1 MARVFVARALPGG
14 ALDRLADRHDVEV
27 WPEPSPPPAA
37 ALADRAADV
46 EGLLTLLTDRV
57 DGALIASAGRLRA
70 IANYAV
76 GTDNVD
82 LDASTAAGIPVGNTP
97 DVLTDATADLAFAL
111 LLAAAR
117 RLREAEDAVR
127 AGEWPP
133 WQPGAF
139 LGHDVAGATIR
150 IVGSG
155 RIGRAVGRRAEG
167 FGMEVLHNSRSG
179 GVELVELLERSD
191 YVSLHAP
198 LSPATRGLIGADEL
212 RCMKRTAILVN
223 SARGELVDT

>member
-37 ALADRAADV
+37 ALAERAVDV

-82 LDASTAAGIPVGNTP
+82 LDAATAAGIPVGNTP

-117 RLREAEDAVR
+117 RLPAAEASVR
-127 AGEWPP
+127 AGDWSTFRPD
-133 WQPGAF
+133 AF
-139 LGHDVAGATIR
+139 LGHDVAGATL
-150 IVGSG
+150 GGGGYG
-155 RIGRAVGRRAEG
+155 RIGGAGARRAGGFALGGVFSSRPGGVPPRGLLPRAGLVGPHPAPPARPRGPVGR
-167 FGMEVLHNSRSG
+167 
-179 GVELVELLERSD
+179 
-191 YVSLHAP
+191 P
-198 LSPATRGLIGADEL
+198 
-212 RCMKRTAILVN
+212 
-223 SARGELVDT
+223 